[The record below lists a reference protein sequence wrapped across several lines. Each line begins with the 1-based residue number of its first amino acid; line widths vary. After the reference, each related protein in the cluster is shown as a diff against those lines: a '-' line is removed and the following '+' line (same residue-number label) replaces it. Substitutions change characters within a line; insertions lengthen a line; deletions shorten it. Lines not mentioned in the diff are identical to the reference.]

1 VLSLLSLAACNR
13 GLKSDD
19 ALRQAVLDHLAKGN
33 FNVAA
38 MDVRLTKVDR
48 QGSQADV
55 TASIAPKGGD
65 PATGMTMGY
74 HLEQQGNGW
83 VVVGRQNSGG
93 SPHGGM
99 TAPDAANPHGA
110 GMAAPDTPNPH
121 GGGSA
126 APPGGNPKMPS
137 PEDLPPAGKKQ

>member
-1 VLSLLSLAACNR
+1 VPTRAALVLFLLSLAACNR

-19 ALRQAVLDHLAKGN
+19 ALRQAVIDHLAKGN
-33 FNVAA
+33 FNVSG
-38 MDVRLTKVDR
+38 MDVRLTKVER

-65 PATGMTMGY
+65 PSTGMSMAY
-74 HLEQQGNGW
+74 HLEEQGNQW
-83 VVVGRQNSGG
+83 VVTGRQSSGS

-99 TAPDAANPHGA
+99 TPPEA
-110 GMAAPDTPNPH
+110 PNPH
-121 GGGSA
+121 GGGA
-126 APPGGNPKMPS
+126 VAPPGGTSKMPS